1 MLTPVQTPIKSPE
14 KKKTRTM
21 EPVEPSEPRHMDSLE
36 TQLECSDAESSLPT
50 PRDLASSFEG
60 AVAVES
66 TPKGDGSLA
75 ASVIQLN

>member
-1 MLTPVQTPIKSPE
+1 
-14 KKKTRTM
+14 M

-36 TQLECSDAESSLPT
+36 TQLEYSDAESSLPT

-75 ASVIQLN
+75 CVIQLN